1 MNRTLTSISFAA
13 GLALAPGAFAQ
24 APPGGSPAPQPA
36 SAQPAT
42 AGKPNA
48 PAPAVPYTYS
58 AEGRRDPFISLT
70 GRGTDARE
78 GEPRPSGLSGQLINE
93 LNLRGIVKN
102 PNGFYALLQGAD
114 TKTYT
119 VRVGDRLL
127 DGTVK
132 AITADAV
139 VFSQDVNDPL
149 SLQKQREIRKSLR
162 PGEETRG

>member
-1 MNRTLTSISFAA
+1 MNRTIISVSFAA
-13 GLALAPGAFAQ
+13 GLALAAGASAQ
-24 APPGGSPAPQPA
+24 QPPPSAAPKPQTSPA
-36 SAQPAT
+36 SAPEPAT
-42 AGKPNA
+42 MF
-48 PAPAVPYTYS
+48 TYS
-58 AEGRRDPFISLT
+58 AEGRRDPFISLL
-70 GRGTDARE
+70 GRGAE
-78 GEPRPSGLSGQLINE
+78 GRSSTVRLPGLPGQTIGDLT
-93 LNLRGIVKN
+93 LKGIVRDSK
-102 PNGFYALLQGAD
+102 GFFALVLGAD

-162 PGEETRG
+162 PGEESRG